1 MTNMAKAPK
10 ANTPKVTST
19 SSAVLTDFQE
29 TFKTSKRKI
38 SIWKNKK
45 RKQGKNN
52 RRKEIKK
59 DAALVGWPLQCM
71 KKKISKVAALSR
83 NMMLEIRLS
92 KMRPILVATTL
103 MLLHNLQFLTSAIMA
118 RTIITIIITSI
129 ITSRETVTILPP
141 LIIEVHIQ
149 PKIINHIRDINQTKA
164 IDITNEVNIY
174 SPFF

>member
-1 MTNMAKAPK
+1 
-10 ANTPKVTST
+10 
-19 SSAVLTDFQE
+19 
-29 TFKTSKRKI
+29 
-38 SIWKNKK
+38 
-45 RKQGKNN
+45 
-52 RRKEIKK
+52 
-59 DAALVGWPLQCM
+59 M

-103 MLLHNLQFLTSAIMA
+103 MLLHNLQFLTSAIMV